1 VRPLSIRQI
10 VDQLAEAWRQ
20 VERAAL
26 VGSQAATTIAEACPI
41 LDTVIDTEHGNDLS
55 SSIAAHA
62 RAITNRVNDV
72 SAVSRSIDAAIQ
84 RYRAIGSGG
93 H

>member
-1 VRPLSIRQI
+1 VCALSVRRII
-10 VDQLAEAWRQ
+10 DQLSDAKHQ
-20 VERAAL
+20 VERATL
-26 VGSQAATTIAEACPI
+26 IGSQAAATIAEASTI
-41 LDTVIDTEHGNDLS
+41 VDTVIDTDRGNDLS

-62 RAITNRVNDV
+62 RAITNRVDDV

-84 RYRAIGSGG
+84 RYREIGSGG